1 MNKTHIQFLKSM
13 KIIIFIYLLYYKFY
27 PEFIFF
33 FILKKKFYDNKFIF
47 IKLIISKL
55 RILILVLFI
64 YLFKNI

>member
-1 MNKTHIQFLKSM
+1 M
-13 KIIIFIYLLYYKFY
+13 KIIFFIYLLYYKFY

-55 RILILVLFI
+55 RVLIFFIYLFI
-64 YLFKNI
+64 YLKIFKIFIQIKH